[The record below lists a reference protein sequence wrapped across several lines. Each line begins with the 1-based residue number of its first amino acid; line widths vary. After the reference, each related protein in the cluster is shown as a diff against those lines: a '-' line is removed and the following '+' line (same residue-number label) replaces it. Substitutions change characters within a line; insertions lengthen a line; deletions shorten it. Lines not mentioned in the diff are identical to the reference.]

1 VGTDVINVRNRA
13 RKYFLHLAVRHL
25 ITREAPDYVFF
36 VTSLDISD
44 DAPPEFIR
52 AAKTLLSAEVRPEVV
67 IRGIPSPTKIAQ
79 HSVALS
85 ADITPLGSQ
94 DVPLGTGRF
103 ILMYDPDQM
112 TTWGGAFRIV
122 CFAQAPLDGE
132 IALDPMLSGVTWS
145 WLVDALDTPE
155 SPYSNASGTAT
166 RVLSQGFGEL
176 ADQGETAHI
185 ELRASWSPTGH
196 DLHGHVSAWVS
207 LLCLLAGLPPTG
219 DAVSMHAHK
228 RERG

>member
-1 VGTDVINVRNRA
+1 M
-13 RKYFLHLAVRHL
+13 RHRV
-25 ITREAPDYVFF
+25 TREAPDYVFF

-44 DAPPEFIR
+44 DAPAEFVR
-52 AAKTLLSAEVRPEVV
+52 AAKSLLSADVRPEVV
-67 IRGIPSPTKIAQ
+67 IGGIPSPTKIAQ
-79 HSVALS
+79 HSVAMS
-85 ADITPLGSQ
+85 ADVHPLGS
-94 DVPLGTGRF
+94 DEPPLGTGRF

-122 CFAQAPLDGE
+122 CFAQAPLDSE
-132 IALDPMLSGVTWS
+132 IALDPLLSGVTWS
-145 WLVDALDTPE
+145 WLVDALDTPQ
-155 SPYSNASGTAT
+155 SPYANASGTAT

-185 ELRASWSPTGH
+185 ELRASWSPSGH

-207 LLCLLAGLPPTG
+207 LLCLLAGLPPTA
-219 DAVSMHAHK
+219 DAVSMDAHK